1 LLILHFNIYSKDVF
15 RSFEP
20 FRAVLAS
27 TDCKKRYYKQKQI
40 FGNKFNIDTKNA
52 EFDAD
57 FEKKL
62 KTVHAKK
69 TIKNPFVGEFF
80 AIFST
85 DSKSASDSA
94 IFDTDNCQALFPILI
109 SKLHKMALKN

>member
-1 LLILHFNIYSKDVF
+1 MLILHFNIYSKDVF

-27 TDCKKRYYKQKQI
+27 TDCKKYYYKQKLI
-40 FGNKFNIDTKNA
+40 FGNKFNIDTTNA
-52 EFDAD
+52 EFDAN

-62 KTVHAKK
+62 KTVNAKK

-80 AIFST
+80 LQF
-85 DSKSASDSA
+85 
-94 IFDTDNCQALFPILI
+94 FPRIQNQHRILPFFI
-109 SKLHKMALKN
+109 PIIAKHFFQF

>member
-1 LLILHFNIYSKDVF
+1 MFRSGCSGRELAQCSYCILISTVF

-27 TDCKKRYYKQKQI
+27 TDCKKCYYKQKQI
-40 FGNKFNIDTKNA
+40 FCNKFNIDTTNA

-62 KTVHAKK
+62 KTVHEKK
-69 TIKNPFVGEFF
+69 DYQKPVCG
-80 AIFST
+80 
-85 DSKSASDSA
+85 
-94 IFDTDNCQALFPILI
+94 
-109 SKLHKMALKN
+109 